1 VLQSELKI
9 LSGGWTSVEKV
20 KEKGSREKQVNANVC
35 FLSGNWVTGTGEFM
49 ALLDLLRLQ

>member
-9 LSGGWTSVEKV
+9 LSGGWTSVEKA

-49 ALLDLLRLQ
+49 ALLDFLRLQ